1 MFFDQL
7 ERLFRLILLVSLTL
21 LAISFFQKDKLP
33 DPGFFSDAVL
43 SEPRQTPTQKSPFKT
58 KVNNQT
64 YTVTPLFEY
73 ELSGVVVTDYES
85 GSLGDIYHHRKWKD
99 FLNVKDLCVV
109 WGQNITSGVFRKLRY
124 DSGPWTC
131 FFKAPDSKTG
141 EAFRDDQLSNNH
153 LLTDELKLHH
163 QIMRAAPGDEVRI
176 KGILANYQNTANGFD
191 RGTSVSRTDTGNGA
205 CETIY
210 VTDFTITKE
219 ANRVWRALYRLS
231 GVASAVAVLGFILT
245 LLIRPAKRPY
255 LRQ

>member
-7 ERLFRLILLVSLTL
+7 ERLFRLMLLASLTA

-33 DPGFFSDAVL
+33 GPGFFSDAVL
-43 SEPRQTPTQKSPFKT
+43 VEPRQTPTQKSPFET
-58 KVNNQT
+58 KVNKQT

-85 GSLGDIYHHRKWKD
+85 GSFGDIYHHRKWKD

-131 FFKAPDSKTG
+131 FFKAPDRKTD
-141 EAFRDDQLSNNH
+141 EVFRDDQLSNNH
-153 LLTDELKLHH
+153 LLTDELDLHH

-176 KGILANYQNTANGFD
+176 KGVLANYQNTAIGFD
-191 RGTSVSRTDTGNGA
+191 RGTSISRTDTGNGA
-205 CETIY
+205 CETIF
-210 VTDFTITKE
+210 VTDFSITKE
-219 ANRVWRALYRLS
+219 ANRFWRTLYLLS
-231 GVASAVAVLGFILT
+231 GIASAVAVLGFILT

-255 LRQ
+255 SRQ

>member
-7 ERLFRLILLVSLTL
+7 ERLFRLMLLASLTV

-33 DPGFFSDAVL
+33 GPGFFSDAVL
-43 SEPRQTPTQKSPFKT
+43 VEPRQTPTQKSPFET
-58 KVNNQT
+58 KVNNHT

-85 GSLGDIYHHRKWKD
+85 GSFGDIYHHRKWKD

-131 FFKAPDSKTG
+131 FFKAPDRKTG
-141 EAFRDDQLSNNH
+141 ERFRDDQLSNNH
-153 LLTDELKLHH
+153 LLTDKLDLHH
-163 QIMRAAPGDEVRI
+163 QIMRVAPGDEVRI
-176 KGILANYQNTANGFD
+176 RGVLANYHYTASGFD
-191 RGTSVSRTDTGNGA
+191 RGTSISRTDTGNGA

-210 VTDFTITKE
+210 VTDFSITKE
-219 ANRVWRALYRLS
+219 ANRVWRTLYRLS

-245 LLIRPAKRPY
+245 LLIRPATRPY